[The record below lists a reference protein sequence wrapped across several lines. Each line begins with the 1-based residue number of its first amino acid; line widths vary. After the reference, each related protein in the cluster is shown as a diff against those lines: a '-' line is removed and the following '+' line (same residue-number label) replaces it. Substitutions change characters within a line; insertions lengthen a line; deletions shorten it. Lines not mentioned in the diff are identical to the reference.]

1 VEKNYRD
8 TIDRVY
14 AEADPTAAA
23 LEG

>member
-8 TIDRVY
+8 VIDRVY

-23 LEG
+23 IEG